1 MFDGQFLLLA
11 GGLAAGI
18 LLDIVLGDPRNRYHP
33 VSWLGIAVQYAIPQ
47 LKYKGNAVSPNFH
60 TRNEKINGIV
70 FSCSVIIVIALLIE
84 VLAYLTVLFLSIF
97 AALIVFAILLKI
109 SIALNGMERCVT
121 EIIRSVQVGDLGEA
135 RYSLSMIVRRDT
147 KNLNEKYILSATI
160 ECISESTVD
169 GIISPL
175 FFYSILGP
183 MGCIAFRVV
192 NTLDSLIGY
201 KDPYFKDIGWMSAK
215 LDTIFNFLPARI
227 TGYLMVVSAVI
238 VQADW
243 KNSLLVLL
251 RDHHITSSVNAGY
264 PMSSMAGALRV
275 KLEKL
280 GSYSLGDEIEQ
291 ITIEKCMLAVKIMK
305 ITTALFCLAFSLP
318 LLLMLSYMGWWVIL
332 FGI

>member
-1 MFDGQFLLLA
+1 MFDEQFLLLG
-11 GGLAAGI
+11 GGLVAGI
-18 LLDIVLGDPRNRYHP
+18 LLDIVLGDPRNKYHP
-33 VSWLGIAVQYAIPQ
+33 VSWLGKLVECVIPK
-47 LKYKGNAVSPNFH
+47 LKYKGKVVSSNFRA
-60 TRNEKINGIV
+60 RNEKINGIV
-70 FSCSVIIVIALLIE
+70 FSCSLIFVISLVTE
-84 VLAYLTVLFLSIF
+84 VLTCLTVLFLSI
-97 AALIVFAILLKI
+97 LVVLVVFAILLKI
-109 SIALNGMERCVT
+109 SIALKGMERCVSQ
-121 EIIRSVQVGDLGEA
+121 IIRSIQNGNLEQA

-147 KNLNEKYILSATI
+147 RNLDEEYILSAAI

-183 MGCIAFRVV
+183 VGCIAFRVV

-215 LDTIFNFLPARI
+215 LDTFFNFIPARI
-227 TGYLMVVSAVI
+227 TGYLMVVSAGM

-243 KNSLLVLL
+243 KNSLIVLL
-251 RDHHITSSVNAGY
+251 RDHHITSSINAGY

-280 GSYSLGDEIEQ
+280 GSYALGDGIEK

-305 ITTALFCLAFSLP
+305 ITTALFCFAFSLP
-318 LLLMLSYMGWWVIL
+318 LILILSFVGWWDLL